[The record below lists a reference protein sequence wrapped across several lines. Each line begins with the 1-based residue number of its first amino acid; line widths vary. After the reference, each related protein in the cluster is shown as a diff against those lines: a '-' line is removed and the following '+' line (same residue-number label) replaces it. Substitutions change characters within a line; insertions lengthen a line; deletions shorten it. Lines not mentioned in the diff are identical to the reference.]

1 MFNFRDVIIYLI
13 KQRQMLFDLLNK
25 RQYSNIDYRYIAILD
40 VLASD
45 FYFNSDKF
53 SKPAWIFY
61 LVQSAYNY
69 IHVKII
75 HNILKEE
82 SNP

>member
-25 RQYSNIDYRYIAILD
+25 RQYSNINYRYITILD
-40 VLASD
+40 VLPSD
-45 FYFNSDKF
+45 FYFNSDKPL
-53 SKPAWIFY
+53 KPTWILY
-61 LVQSAYNY
+61 LVQFAYNY
-69 IHVKII
+69 VHLKII
-75 HNILKEE
+75 DNILKEE